1 MMFLSLLVFS
11 PLLGIVL
18 LMFVRKTDERMI
30 QWLGTAA
37 TVPPLI
43 LALFAFIQS
52 GHGFRLERLD
62 EARDWVRLADLPF
75 LTDAAYVIRYE
86 LGIDGLSL
94 VFIVLTAVLATLAAL
109 ASMLVKTE
117 KKGYFLWLLALE
129 IGMLGVFS
137 AANFVWF
144 FLFLEVT
151 LVAMFLLVGKWGGFE
166 RERAAYSY
174 LLYNGLGSALLL
186 VVIAVLLAR
195 TGTANFALLHEMLHN
210 PAAEGQL
217 IAPLTE
223 EGRRWLLG
231 GLLLA
236 FAVKL
241 PAVPFH
247 RWLIRVHVEAP
258 PPVVMLHAGVLLKIA
273 AYGMIRFGV
282 GLFPDEFRS
291 FAGVLALFG
300 VINVLYG
307 ALLAL
312 RQRELKRVLAYSSVS
327 HMGVVLIGLGALNE
341 AGIQGAVFQSVA
353 HGLISA
359 LSFLLVGV
367 LAHRMG
373 TTDINRLGGLTK
385 AMPLFSG
392 YLLTA
397 ALALLGLPGLA
408 GFVGE
413 FTSFLG
419 LFQTKPALAAV
430 GALGL
435 IFAAVYSL
443 KAVLDIT
450 FGRPRDRREAV
461 MGWREPQAS
470 AASLGEPQGS
480 VVDLQGKEAVPAFI
494 LVALIVAVGV
504 YPQLLAAPLTDVVKT
519 MMNGLG
525 G

>member
-1 MMFLSLLVFS
+1 MSFLSLLVFS
-11 PLLGIVL
+11 PLLGIIL
-18 LMFVRKTDERMI
+18 LAFVRRTDTKTI

-37 TVPPLI
+37 TVPPLL

-52 GHGFRLERLD
+52 GSGFRLEQLD
-62 EARDWVRLADLPF
+62 ESYDWVRLANLPF
-75 LTDAAYVIRYE
+75 FTDAAYVIRYE

-94 VFIVLTAVLATLAAL
+94 LFIVLTAVLGTLAAV
-109 ASMLVKTE
+109 ASLLIKVE
-117 KKGYFLWLLALE
+117 KKGYFMWLLALE
-129 IGMLGVFS
+129 IGMLGVFA
-137 AANFVWF
+137 AANFIWF

-166 RERAAYSY
+166 RERAAYGY

-186 VVIAVLLAR
+186 VVIAVLVAR
-195 TGTANFALLHEMLHN
+195 TGTANFALLHETLHN
-210 PAAEGQL
+210 PVAEGQL
-217 IAPLTE
+217 IAPLTAE
-223 EGRRWLLG
+223 ARYWLLG

-241 PAVPFH
+241 PAVPLH
-247 RWLIRVHVEAP
+247 RWLVRVHVEAP

-273 AYGMIRFGV
+273 TYGMIRFGI
-282 GLFPDEFRS
+282 GLFPDEFRA
-291 FAGVLALFG
+291 FAGAIAVLG
-300 VINVLYG
+300 VINILYG

-312 RQRELKRVLAYSSVS
+312 RQRELKHVLAYSSVS
-327 HMGVVLIGLGALNE
+327 HMGVVLVGLGALNE

-353 HGLISA
+353 HGLIAA

-367 LAHRMG
+367 LANRIG
-373 TTDINRLGGLTK
+373 TTDIHRLGGLAK
-385 AMPLFSG
+385 AMPIFSG

-413 FTSFLG
+413 LTAFLG
-419 LFQTKPALAAV
+419 LFETKPALAAA

-443 KAVLDIT
+443 RAILDIT
-450 FGRPRDRREAV
+450 FGHTRERYESTL
-461 MGWREPQAS
+461 GLRGSKES
-470 AASLGEPQGS
+470 AASVSEPR
-480 VVDLQGKEAVPAFI
+480 VIDLQAKEAVPAFV

-504 YPQLLAAPLTDVVKT
+504 YPQLLAEPLATVLET

>member
-1 MMFLSLLVFS
+1 MGRV
-11 PLLGIVL
+11 
-18 LMFVRKTDERMI
+18 
-30 QWLGTAA
+30 
-37 TVPPLI
+37 
-43 LALFAFIQS
+43 
-52 GHGFRLERLD
+52 
-62 EARDWVRLADLPF
+62 
-75 LTDAAYVIRYE
+75 
-86 LGIDGLSL
+86 
-94 VFIVLTAVLATLAAL
+94 
-109 ASMLVKTE
+109 
-117 KKGYFLWLLALE
+117 
-129 IGMLGVFS
+129 
-137 AANFVWF
+137 
-144 FLFLEVT
+144 
-151 LVAMFLLVGKWGGFE
+151 E

-247 RWLIRVHVEAP
+247 CWLIRVHVEAP

-470 AASLGEPQGS
+470 AASLGEPQGG

-504 YPQLLAAPLTDVVKT
+504 YPQLLAAPLTAVVKT

>member
-1 MMFLSLLVFS
+1 MSFLSLLVFS
-11 PLLGIVL
+11 PLLGIML
-18 LMFVRKTDERMI
+18 LAFVRRTDAKMI

-37 TVPPLI
+37 TVPPLL
-43 LALFAFIQS
+43 LALFAFIQA
-52 GHGFRLERLD
+52 GRGFRLEQLD
-62 EARDWVRLADLPF
+62 EAHDWVRLADLPF
-75 LTDAAYVIRYE
+75 FTDAAYVIRYE

-94 VFIVLTAVLATLAAL
+94 LFIVLTAVLGTLAAV
-109 ASMLVKTE
+109 ASLLVKVE
-117 KKGYFLWLLALE
+117 KKGYFMWLLALE
-129 IGMLGVFS
+129 IGMLGVFA
-137 AANFVWF
+137 AANFIWF

-186 VVIAVLLAR
+186 VVIAVLVAR
-195 TGTANFALLHEMLHN
+195 TGTANFALLRDMLHN
-210 PAAEGQL
+210 PIAEGQL
-217 IAPLTE
+217 IAPLTSE
-223 EGRRWLLG
+223 ARHWLLG

-236 FAVKL
+236 FAFKL
-241 PAVPFH
+241 PAVPLH

-273 AYGMIRFGV
+273 AYGMIRFGI
-282 GLFPDEFRS
+282 GLFPDEFRA
-291 FAGVLALFG
+291 FAGAIAVLG
-300 VINVLYG
+300 VINILYG

-312 RQRELKRVLAYSSVS
+312 RQRELKHVLAYSSVS
-327 HMGVVLIGLGALNE
+327 HMGVVLVGLGALNE

-353 HGLISA
+353 HGLIAA

-367 LAHRMG
+367 LANRVG
-373 TTDINRLGGLTK
+373 TTDIRRLGGLAK

-413 FTSFLG
+413 FTAFLG
-419 LFQTKPALAAV
+419 LFETKPALAAA

-443 KAVLDIT
+443 RAILDIT
-450 FGRPRDRREAV
+450 FGRARERYESPFNLR
-461 MGWREPQAS
+461 GSQES
-470 AASLGEPQGS
+470 AASLSEPRGTAI
-480 VVDLQGKEAVPAFI
+480 DLQAKEAVPAFV
-494 LVALIVAVGV
+494 LVALIVVVGV
-504 YPQLLAAPLTDVVKT
+504 YPQLLAGPLAAVIET

>member
-1 MMFLSLLVFS
+1 MSFLSLLVFS

-18 LMFVRKTDERMI
+18 LAFVRRTDAKTI

-37 TVPPLI
+37 TVPPLL
-43 LALFAFIQS
+43 LALFAFIQA
-52 GHGFRLERLD
+52 GRGFRLEQLD
-62 EARDWVRLADLPF
+62 EAYDWVRLADLPF
-75 LTDAAYVIRYE
+75 FTDAAYVIRYE
-86 LGIDGLSL
+86 LSIDGLSL
-94 VFIVLTAVLATLAAL
+94 LFIVLTAVLGTLAAV
-109 ASMLVKTE
+109 ASLLVKVE
-117 KKGYFLWLLALE
+117 KKGYFMWLLALE
-129 IGMLGVFS
+129 IGMLGVFA
-137 AANFVWF
+137 AANFIWF

-186 VVIAVLLAR
+186 VVIAVLVAR

-210 PAAEGQL
+210 PVAEGQL
-217 IAPLTE
+217 IAPLTLE
-223 EGRRWLLG
+223 VRHWLLG

-236 FAVKL
+236 FAFKL
-241 PAVPFH
+241 PTVPLH

-273 AYGMIRFGV
+273 AYGMIRFGI
-282 GLFPDEFRS
+282 GLFPDEFRT
-291 FAGVLALFG
+291 FAGVIAVLG
-300 VINVLYG
+300 VVNILYG

-312 RQRELKRVLAYSSVS
+312 RQRELKHVLAYSSVS
-327 HMGVVLIGLGALNE
+327 HMGVVLVGLGALNE

-353 HGLISA
+353 HGLIAA

-367 LAHRMG
+367 LANRIG
-373 TTDINRLGGLTK
+373 TTDIQRLGGLAK

-413 FTSFLG
+413 FTAFLG
-419 LFQTKPALAAV
+419 LFETKPALAAA

-443 KAVLDIT
+443 QAILDIT
-450 FGRPRDRREAV
+450 FGRARERYESSLSLR
-461 MGWREPQAS
+461 GLQES
-470 AASLGEPQGS
+470 AASFSEPRGT
-480 VVDLQGKEAVPAFI
+480 VIDLQAKEAVPAFI

-504 YPQLLAAPLTDVVKT
+504 YPQLLAGPLAAVLET